1 MKIAVMAAGG
11 LGGFLGAVLAKN
23 GNDVT
28 FIARGAHLDAIKA
41 RGLSVTSVKGDFSVK
56 PARATDDP
64 SQVGAVDWIIF
75 AVKTYAT
82 EPAADALKTIVG
94 AGTTIVTVQNGV
106 ESFDQLA
113 ALYGRERVIVAPTQ
127 IETAIIAPGVIAQT
141 SQFITIVTG
150 EMNGTI
156 SPRVEWLVEQ
166 FKRHGIDASASD
178 KMPAPVWAKM
188 LFLAS
193 FAGLTTLART
203 EGAVL
208 FKLPEA
214 RLALR
219 AAMQE
224 VFEVARAYG
233 VNLPPD
239 LVEQRFQ
246 FASNIQP
253 GMTASMHKDL
263 LRGNRLEIDALSGA
277 IVRLGAAK
285 QIATPVHQTIYA
297 ALKME
302 DERAKA
308 KMKVQAIRIND

>member
-1 MKIAVMAAGG
+1 MKVAVMAAGS

-23 GNDVT
+23 GNAVT
-28 FIARGAHLDAIKA
+28 FIARGAHLDAIKT
-41 RGLSVTSVKGDFSVK
+41 RGLAVTSVKGDFSVK
-56 PARATDDP
+56 PAQATDDP
-64 SQVGAVDWIIF
+64 SQVGVMDWIIF
-75 AVKTYAT
+75 AVKTYDADT
-82 EPAADALKTIVG
+82 AAEALKPMVG
-94 AGTTIVTVQNGV
+94 ASTAIVTVQNGV
-106 ESFDQLA
+106 ESFDWLA
-113 ALYGRERVIVAPTQ
+113 SRYGKERVIVAPTQ
-127 IETAIIAPGVIAQT
+127 IETAITAPGVIAQT
-141 SQFITIVTG
+141 SNFITIVAG
-150 EMNGTI
+150 EMNSMIT
-156 SPRVEWLVEQ
+156 PRVEWFVEQ
-166 FKRHGIDASASD
+166 FKRHGMDATASD
-178 KMPAPVWAKM
+178 KMPAPLWAKM

-193 FAGLTTLART
+193 YAGLTTLART

-214 RLALR
+214 RATLR

-224 VFEVARAYG
+224 VFEVARAQG

-239 LVEQRFQ
+239 LVEQRYQ
-246 FASNIQP
+246 FASNLQP

-263 LRGNRLEIDALSGA
+263 LKGNRLEIDALSGA

-308 KMKVQAIRIND
+308 KTKK

>member
-1 MKIAVMAAGG
+1 MKAAVMAAGG

-23 GNDVT
+23 GNDLT
-28 FIARGAHLDAIKA
+28 FIARGAHLDAIKT
-41 RGLSVTSVKGDFSVK
+41 RGLTVTSVKGDFSVK
-56 PARATDDP
+56 PAHATDDP
-64 SQVGAVDWIIF
+64 SQVGVVDWILF

-82 EPAADALKTIVG
+82 EPAAMALKPMVG
-94 AGTTIVTVQNGV
+94 ANTTIVTVQNGV
-106 ESFDQLA
+106 ESFDHLA
-113 ALYGRERVIVAPTQ
+113 ALYGKERILAAPIQ
-127 IETAIIAPGVIAQT
+127 IESTLTAPGVIAQT
-141 SQFITIVTG
+141 SNFITLVTG
-150 EMNGTI
+150 EMDGTV
-156 SPRVEWLVEQ
+156 SPRVEWLVAQ
-166 FKRHGIDASASD
+166 YKRHGIDASASD
-178 KMPAPVWAKM
+178 KMPAPIWAKM

-193 FAGLTTLART
+193 FSGLTTLART
-203 EGAVL
+203 EGAIL

-224 VFEVARAYG
+224 VFDVARAYG

-239 LVEQRFQ
+239 LVEQRYQ
-246 FASNIQP
+246 FSANIQP

-263 LRGNRLEIDALSGA
+263 QRGNRLEIDALSGA

-302 DERAKA
+302 DERAK
-308 KMKVQAIRIND
+308 KKP